1 MNKDSIIDY
10 SGCILIRLFGPL
22 IRSLP
27 LNVSLFLGARLGEL
41 FYYFDLKH
49 KAIAYA
55 NIKTAFGTSTSLS
68 ANGECNRTIGAK
80 LSPQELSNLVKQF
93 YRSFG
98 QSLIEILFIPLVDK
112 TYIDKYI
119 TMEGQQHIF
128 EGFKKGK
135 GVILV
140 TVHAGS
146 WEFSNIICANLGFAF
161 NLFIRNQ
168 RYPRLNELLNAYRS
182 RKGCKLIQRED
193 GTRQLIRALQ
203 SNQAI
208 GMTADQGGKTGT
220 SVKFFGKYAS
230 MPSGVIRLALKY
242 DAAIIPAF
250 YTRVNGPYIKVFIDP
265 PIEIKRTGNLEKDI
279 NDNLQAVVRVF
290 EKYISKYPREYL
302 WSYKIWKYTKEQ
314 NILIISDGK
323 TGHLRQS
330 EAIAEI
336 LKGCLKDK
344 GISANINTIEIK
356 FKNRFSRFGLTFSSC
371 LAGKYHCQG
380 CLWCLRTFLKDDV
393 YRALIS
399 IKPDIVITC
408 GASVAPINYIISRE
422 NLAKSIVIMRPS
434 VLNTKRFNLVVMS
447 RHDRPPRRR
456 RGDSQSHRPEGR
468 GLASDRTE
476 GHGLPSVRQSHSQS
490 HRPEGRGLASDSQ
503 SHRPPRR
510 KNVTVIEGALNLI
523 NEDYLKGQ
531 GERIK
536 SHLKIN
542 KELVLGVLVG
552 GDTKVFHL
560 SKDLMQEIARQIK
573 LSLEKLDAELLITTS
588 RRTSGVVESLLK
600 EEFLNYHCCKLLIIA
615 NEKNIPEAV
624 GGILASSEIIIT
636 SPESISM
643 ISEAVNSSKYVLVFN
658 SPNLS
663 KKHRRFLNYFA
674 KNKYIYLVN
683 AYDLAGKIE
692 EIWLNRPKIHT
703 LRDNFLVTEAIKK
716 IL

>member
-1 MNKDSIIDY
+1 MNRNSIIDY

-49 KAIAYA
+49 KAIVYA
-55 NIKTAFGTSTSLS
+55 NIKTAFST
-68 ANGECNRTIGAK
+68 K
-80 LSPQELSNLVKQF
+80 LSPQELNNLVKEF

-98 QSLIEILFIPLVDK
+98 RNIIEMLFIPLVDK
-112 TYIDKYI
+112 AYIDKYI
-119 TMEGQQHIF
+119 TLQGQQNIF

-135 GVILV
+135 GVIFV

-146 WEFSNIICANLGFAF
+146 WEFSNIICANLGFVF
-161 NLFIRNQ
+161 NLFIREQ
-168 RYPRLNELLNAYRS
+168 RYPRLNELLNSYRS
-182 RKGCKLIQRED
+182 QKGCKLIQRKSNM
-193 GTRQLIRALQ
+193 RQLIMTLR

-208 GMTADQGGKTGT
+208 GMTADQGGKSGT
-220 SVKFFGKYAS
+220 LVKFIGKYAS
-230 MPSGVIRLALKY
+230 MPSGAIRLALKY
-242 DAAIIPAF
+242 DARIIPTF
-250 YTRVNGPYIKVFIDP
+250 YTRINGPYIKVFIEP
-265 PIEIKRTGNLEKDI
+265 PLEIKKTGNPKKDI
-279 NDNLQAVVRVF
+279 NDNLQALVRVF
-290 EKYISKYPREYL
+290 EKYISRYPREYL

-314 NILIISDGK
+314 NILIVSDGRV
-323 TGHLRQS
+323 GHLRQS
-330 EAIAEI
+330 EAVAEI

-380 CLWCLRTFLKDDV
+380 CLWCLKTFLGDDV

-434 VLNTKRFNLVVMS
+434 ILNTKRFNLVVLS
-447 RHDRPPRRR
+447 RHDK
-456 RGDSQSHRPEGR
+456 PEGR
-468 GLASDRTE
+468 GLASDKP
-476 GHGLPSVRQSHSQS
+476 GGNGLASFGQSHSQS
-490 HRPEGRGLASDSQ
+490 HQPEGSGLASNSQ
-503 SHRPPRR
+503 SHQPPKK

-523 NEDYLKGQ
+523 NEDYLKEQ
-531 GERIK
+531 GEK
-536 SHLKIN
+536 LKPHVEIS

-552 GDTKVFHL
+552 GGTKTFHL
-560 SKDLMQEIARQIK
+560 GKDLMQEIAGQIK
-573 LSLEKLDAELLITTS
+573 MSLERLDAELLITTS
-588 RRTSGVVESLLK
+588 RRTSSVTECLLK
-600 EEFLNYHCCKLLIIA
+600 EEFLNYHRCKLLIIA

-624 GGILASSEIIIT
+624 GGILALSKIIIT

-643 ISEAVNSSKYVLVFN
+643 ISEAVNSKKYVLVFN

-674 KNKYIYLVN
+674 KNKYIYLID
-683 AYDLAGKIE
+683 AYNLANKVE
-692 EIWLNRPKIHT
+692 EIWSNKPKIHT
-703 LRDNFLVTEAIKK
+703 LGDNLLVTEAIKK

>member
-1 MNKDSIIDY
+1 MNRNSIIDY

-49 KAIAYA
+49 KAVAYA
-55 NIKTAFGTSTSLS
+55 NIKTAFGT
-68 ANGECNRTIGAK
+68 K
-80 LSPQELSNLVKQF
+80 LSPQELSNLVKEF

-98 QSLIEILFIPLVDK
+98 QNIIEILFIPLVDK
-112 TYIDKYI
+112 AYINKYI
-119 TMEGQQHIF
+119 ILESQENIF
-128 EGFKKGK
+128 AGFKKGK
-135 GVILV
+135 GIILLA
-140 TVHAGS
+140 VHAGS

-168 RYPRLNELLNAYRS
+168 RYPRLNELLNVYRS
-182 RKGCKLIQRED
+182 RKGCKLIQRQNQ
-193 GTRQLIRALQ
+193 TRELIRALKN
-203 SNQAI
+203 NQAI

-230 MPSGVIRLALKY
+230 MPSGAIRLALKY
-242 DAAIIPAF
+242 DAAIIPGF

-314 NILIISDGK
+314 NILIVSDGRV
-323 TGHLRQS
+323 GHLRQS
-330 EAIAEI
+330 EAIAGI

-344 GISANINTIEIK
+344 GISANINTVEIK

-380 CLWCLRTFLKDDV
+380 CLWCLKTFLGDDV

-399 IKPDIVITC
+399 IEPDIVITC

-434 VLNTKRFNLVVMS
+434 ILSTRRFDLVIMS

-456 RGDSQSHRPEGR
+456 RGDSQSHRPPRRRR
-468 GLASDRTE
+468 G
-476 GHGLPSVRQSHSQS
+476 
-490 HRPEGRGLASDSQ
+490 DSQ

-510 KNVTVIEGALNLI
+510 KNITVIEGALNLI

-552 GDTKVFHL
+552 GDTKIFHL
-560 SKDLMQEIARQIK
+560 SKDLMQEISGQIK
-573 LSLEKLDAELLITTS
+573 ISLEKLDGEVLITTS
-588 RRTSGVVESLLK
+588 RRTSGAVESLLK
-600 EEFLNYHCCKLLIIA
+600 EDFLNYQRCKLLIIA

-624 GGILASSEIIIT
+624 GGILASSKIVIT

-643 ISEAVNSSKYVLVFN
+643 ISEAVNSKKYVLVFN

-663 KKHRRFLNYFA
+663 KKHRRFLDYFA

-692 EIWLNRPKIHT
+692 EIWLNRPNIHT
-703 LRDNFLVTEAIKK
+703 LGDNLLVTEAIKK

>member
-1 MNKDSIIDY
+1 MNRNSIIDY

-55 NIKTAFGTSTSLS
+55 NIKTAFG
-68 ANGECNRTIGAK
+68 AK
-80 LSPQELSNLVKQF
+80 LSPQELSNLVKEF

-98 QSLIEILFIPLVDK
+98 QNIIEILFIPLVDK

-119 TMEGQQHIF
+119 TLEGQQHIF

-135 GVILV
+135 GVILLA
-140 TVHAGS
+140 VHAGS

-161 NLFIRNQ
+161 NLFIREQ
-168 RYPRLNELLNAYRS
+168 RYPRLNELLNVYRN
-182 RKGCKLIQRED
+182 RKGCKLIQRQNQ
-193 GTRQLIRALQ
+193 TRYLIRALKN
-203 SNQAI
+203 NQAI

-230 MPSGVIRLALKY
+230 MPSGAIRLALKY

-380 CLWCLRTFLKDDV
+380 CLWCLKTFLGDDV

-434 VLNTKRFNLVVMS
+434 ILSTRRFDLVIMN
-447 RHDRPPRRR
+447 RHD
-456 RGDSQSHRPEGR
+456 RPEGR

-476 GHGLPSVRQSHSQS
+476 GHGLPSVRQSH
-490 HRPEGRGLASDSQ
+490 SQ

-703 LRDNFLVTEAIKK
+703 LGDNLLVTEAIKK

>member
-1 MNKDSIIDY
+1 
-10 SGCILIRLFGPL
+10 
-22 IRSLP
+22 
-27 LNVSLFLGARLGEL
+27 
-41 FYYFDLKH
+41 
-49 KAIAYA
+49 
-55 NIKTAFGTSTSLS
+55 
-68 ANGECNRTIGAK
+68 
-80 LSPQELSNLVKQF
+80 
-93 YRSFG
+93 
-98 QSLIEILFIPLVDK
+98 
-112 TYIDKYI
+112 
-119 TMEGQQHIF
+119 
-128 EGFKKGK
+128 
-135 GVILV
+135 
-140 TVHAGS
+140 
-146 WEFSNIICANLGFAF
+146 
-161 NLFIRNQ
+161 
-168 RYPRLNELLNAYRS
+168 
-182 RKGCKLIQRED
+182 
-193 GTRQLIRALQ
+193 
-203 SNQAI
+203 
-208 GMTADQGGKTGT
+208 MTADQGGKTGT

-230 MPSGVIRLALKY
+230 MPSGAIRLALKY

-250 YTRVNGPYIKVFIDP
+250 YTRVNGPYIKVFIDS

-330 EAIAEI
+330 EAIAGI
-336 LKGCLKDK
+336 LKGCLKAQ

-380 CLWCLRTFLKDDV
+380 CLWCLKTFLGDDV
-393 YRALIS
+393 YSSLIS

-422 NLAKSIVIMRPS
+422 NLAKSITIMRPS
-434 VLNTKRFNLVVMS
+434 ILNTKRFNLVVMS
-447 RHDRPPRRR
+447 RHD
-456 RGDSQSHRPEGR
+456 
-468 GLASDRTE
+468 
-476 GHGLPSVRQSHSQS
+476 
-490 HRPEGRGLASDSQ
+490 
-503 SHRPPRR
+503 RPPRR

-552 GDTKVFHL
+552 GDTKFFHL

-588 RRTSGVVESLLK
+588 RRTSGAVESLLK
-600 EEFLNYHCCKLLIIA
+600 EEFLNYHRCKLLIIA

-624 GGILASSEIIIT
+624 DGILASSKIIIT

-643 ISEAVNSSKYVLVFN
+643 ISEAVNSNKYVLVFD

-692 EIWLNRPKIHT
+692 EIWLNRPKVHT
-703 LRDNFLVTEAIKK
+703 LGDELLVREAIKK

>member
-1 MNKDSIIDY
+1 MNRNSIIDY
-10 SGCILIRLFGPL
+10 SGCILIRLFAPL

-41 FYYFDLKH
+41 FYYFDFKH
-49 KAIAYA
+49 KAISYA
-55 NIKTAFGTSTSLS
+55 NIKTAF
-68 ANGECNRTIGAK
+68 GAK
-80 LSPQELSNLVKQF
+80 LSPQELSNLVKEF

-98 QSLIEILFIPLVDK
+98 QNIIEILFIPLVDK
-112 TYIDKYI
+112 AYINKYI
-119 TMEGQQHIF
+119 ILESQENIF

-135 GVILV
+135 GVILLA
-140 TVHAGS
+140 VHAGS
-146 WEFSNIICANLGFAF
+146 WEFSNAICTNLGFAF
-161 NLFIRNQ
+161 NLFIRDQ
-168 RYPRLNELLNAYRS
+168 RYPRLSELLNAYRS
-182 RKGCKLIQRED
+182 RKGCKLIQRQNQ
-193 GTRQLIRALQ
+193 TRELIRALK

-230 MPSGVIRLALKY
+230 MPSGAIRLALKY

-250 YTRVNGPYIKVFIDP
+250 YTRVNGPYIKVFIDS

-330 EAIAEI
+330 EAIAGI
-336 LKGCLKDK
+336 LKGCLKAQ

-380 CLWCLRTFLKDDV
+380 CLWCLKTFLGDDV
-393 YRALIS
+393 YSSLIS

-422 NLAKSIVIMRPS
+422 NLAKSITIMRPS
-434 VLNTKRFNLVVMS
+434 ILNTKRFNLVVMS
-447 RHDRPPRRR
+447 RHD
-456 RGDSQSHRPEGR
+456 
-468 GLASDRTE
+468 
-476 GHGLPSVRQSHSQS
+476 
-490 HRPEGRGLASDSQ
+490 
-503 SHRPPRR
+503 RPPRR

-552 GDTKVFHL
+552 GDTKFFHL

-588 RRTSGVVESLLK
+588 RRTSGAVESLLK
-600 EEFLNYHCCKLLIIA
+600 EEFLNYHRCKLLIIA

-624 GGILASSEIIIT
+624 DGILASSKIIIT

-643 ISEAVNSSKYVLVFN
+643 ISEAVNSNKYVLVFD

-692 EIWLNRPKIHT
+692 EIWLNRPKVHT
-703 LRDNFLVTEAIKK
+703 LGDELLVREAIKK